1 MMLMSSSPSE
11 MCFRAASVSAVT
23 VLELLELPVGSS
35 EELEGDPAGREGAG
49 DRGGGGGGG
58 GNGEMRGG
66 SSSAT
71 DMILH
76 EEKVRFLTLK
86 LIVYYY

>member
-1 MMLMSSSPSE
+1 

-35 EELEGDPAGREGAG
+35 EEPEGVPAGGDGAG
-49 DRGGGGGGG
+49 DRGGGGADG
-58 GNGEMRGG
+58 GNGEQRGG

-76 EEKVRFLTLK
+76 GEKLHELRK
-86 LIVYYY
+86 NH